1 MVIDMPTKES
11 KLNYMKCL
19 LQSEYKQEMLNK
31 ITEDLDTVLKINTV
45 FLIKLETMINENP
58 VLSNQNCPDGKYFL
72 APYYICNAMF
82 YAKKETLI
90 EQLNASLD
98 LNMHS
103 VILKIL
109 SDLEELKTTIG
120 INTHESVSLMYEN
133 HYEIKFKASDL
144 ENLEYS

>member
-82 YAKKETLI
+82 YTKKETLI

-120 INTHESVSLMYEN
+120 INTHKSVSLMHEN

-144 ENLEYS
+144 ENLEYP